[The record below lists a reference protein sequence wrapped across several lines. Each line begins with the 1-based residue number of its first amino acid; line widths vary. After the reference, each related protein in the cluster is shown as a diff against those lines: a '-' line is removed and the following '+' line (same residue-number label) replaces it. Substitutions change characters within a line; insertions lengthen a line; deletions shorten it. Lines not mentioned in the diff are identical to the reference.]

1 MPQEIRVGVIGAG
14 RLGSIH
20 ARVYSEL
27 PQVKLVG
34 VCDVLSERA
43 HILADAH
50 GARVFQDYRELLPLV
65 DAVTVASPTNT
76 HSGIAKYA
84 IRHGKHVLI
93 EKPVTDDLRQA
104 RQLTRLARRYNVVL
118 QVGHVERFNSAFLA
132 TKKLAHHPRF
142 IECHR
147 LSPFPHRSLDIG
159 VVFDL
164 MIHDIDIVLGL
175 VRSPVRRIDA
185 VGVSVLTPFEDIANV
200 RLTFKNGCI
209 ANLTASRISEEPM
222 RKIRIFLRDA
232 YISLDY
238 QAQEAFCYKKEKTT
252 ITKTA
257 IPIEKEEPLKAE
269 IEDFINCLRHGWKPV
284 VSGLEAYQALKLATQ
299 IRNLIWK
306 RRLSS

>member
-1 MPQEIRVGVIGAG
+1 MAQEIRVGVIGAG

-20 ARVYSEL
+20 ARIYAEL
-27 PQVKLVG
+27 PNVKLVG
-34 VCDVLSERA
+34 VCDILTERSQA
-43 HILADAH
+43 IADAH
-50 GARVFQDYRELLPLV
+50 GARAFQDPRELLPLV
-65 DAVTVASPTNT
+65 DAVSVASPTNT
-76 HSGIAKYA
+76 HAGIARHA
-84 IRHGKHVLI
+84 ICHGRHVLI
-93 EKPVTDDLRQA
+93 EKPITDNLRQA
-104 RQLTRLARRYNVVL
+104 RQLIRLANRHNVIL
-118 QVGHVERFNSAFLA
+118 QVGHVERFNSAFMA
-132 TKKLAHHPRF
+132 TKKLTNHPRF

-238 QAQEAFCYKKEKTT
+238 QAQEAFCYKKDKTA

-257 IPIEKEEPLKAE
+257 IPIGKEEPLKAE
-269 IEDFINCLRHGWKPV
+269 IEDFIACIQHNRKPV

-299 IRNLIWK
+299 IRNIIWK

>member
-1 MPQEIRVGVIGAG
+1 MAQELRIGVIGAG

-20 ARVYSEL
+20 ARIYTEI

-34 VCDVLSERA
+34 VCDVLTERA
-43 HILADAH
+43 HILADSH

-76 HSGIAKYA
+76 HSGIAKVA
-84 IRHGKHVLI
+84 IRMGKHVLV

-104 RQLTRLARRYNVVL
+104 RALNTLAARHNVIL
-118 QVGHVERFNSAFLA
+118 QVGHVERFNSAFIA
-132 TKKLAHHPRF
+132 TKKLTVHPRF

-147 LSPFPHRSLDIG
+147 LSPFPNRSLDIG

-238 QAQEAFCYKKEKTT
+238 QAQEAFCYKKEKNS
-252 ITKTA
+252 INKMA
-257 IPIEKEEPLKAE
+257 IPIEKEEPLKTE
-269 IEDFINCLRHGWKPV
+269 IEDFIACVRQGRKPV

-299 IRNLIWK
+299 IRHLIWK
-306 RRLSS
+306 RRLLS